1 MGRGCEKF
9 EGRGKVGSEKVR
21 VWASWLCAET
31 EQVKYSKIR
40 ARQARDDDVF
50 LRGGKCEVR

>member
-9 EGRGKVGSEKVR
+9 EGGGKVGSAKVR
-21 VWASWLCAET
+21 AWPSWLCAET
-31 EQVKYSKIR
+31 EQVKYSKIC

-50 LRGGKCEVR
+50 VGGA